1 MQLSCNIVLT
11 YPFFMPEKP
20 IIKISSGV
28 DFRGLTIVN
37 EKKNLFNRMI
47 LPSYMKAMRD
57 FSNLDPVQLSGHSQ
71 LFRQPFVARPVEG
84 SADYEESFAL
94 SRSWRMALT
103 DFKETSKPSEDL
115 FWSVVAHTAYVQGI
129 TDKGIRDDI
138 VSMRQGVSEDLIAI
152 LVERGYN
159 PNENPVQNAT
169 NAGDL
174 IGRWIDVIEIARE
187 VWEGKESVDNRL
199 PIWFG
204 PVDEK
209 LAHAAEIPFLHGH
222 GNGLCEATVGQWYQ
236 YVKSYNP
243 ISI

>member
-1 MQLSCNIVLT
+1 
-11 YPFFMPEKP
+11 MPEKRT
-20 IIKISSGV
+20 IKTSSVV
-28 DFRGLTIVN
+28 DFKGLTIGN
-37 EKKNLFNRMI
+37 EKKKLFNHII
-47 LPSYMKAMRD
+47 LPSYTQAMND
-57 FSNLDPVQLSGHSQ
+57 FSNLDPVQSDHSQ

-84 SADYEESFAL
+84 SVDYKESVAL

-103 DFKETSKPSEDL
+103 DFKKTSEPAEDL
-115 FWSVVAHTAYVQGI
+115 FWSVVAHTADVQGI

-138 VSMRQGVSEDLIAI
+138 VSMRQGVSEDLISV
-152 LVERGYN
+152 LVDQSYI
-159 PNENPVQNAT
+159 PNEDHVKNAA

-209 LAHAAEIPFLHGH
+209 LAHAVEIPFLHGH